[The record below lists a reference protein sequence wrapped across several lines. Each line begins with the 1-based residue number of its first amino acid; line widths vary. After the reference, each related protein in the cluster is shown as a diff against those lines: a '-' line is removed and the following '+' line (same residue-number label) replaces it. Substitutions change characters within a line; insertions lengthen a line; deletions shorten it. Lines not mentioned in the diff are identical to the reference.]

1 MPLPIQTFMIFH
13 TLLEKMGVGGLRPHN
28 TFVLALE
35 VGLELSYPAVLPDIQ
50 QGLVLPPA

>member
-1 MPLPIQTFMIFH
+1 
-13 TLLEKMGVGGLRPHN
+13 MGVGGLRPHN

-35 VGLELSYPAVLPDIQ
+35 VGLELSYPDVLPDVQ